1 MDPDPRKEIEVDPD
15 PDLDPERGLKWI
27 RIRPNAV
34 DPLIF
39 RNCHLVVHFNSFSK
53 VLVIGLLKNLR
64 AVDFSLVKPK
74 LGEKVDQVVSVS
86 T

>member
-1 MDPDPRKEIEVDPD
+1 MD

-27 RIRPNAV
+27 RPNAV
-34 DPLIF
+34 DPGGSETLIF
-39 RNCHLVVHFNSFSK
+39 KNCHLVVHFNSFSK

-74 LGEKVDQVVSVS
+74 LGEKVDQVVS